1 MDRDDDRVHER
12 WAELRFSIVGPLLA
26 APPKRGELRAALEQL
41 AQTTWRHPITGE
53 PTRFG
58 LSTLERWYY
67 AARGAP
73 RDPVGELRRKLRKD
87 AGQHPSLS
95 LALREVL
102 RDQYRA
108 HRSWSMQL
116 HADNLAVLVSE
127 NLSLGP
133 MPSAT
138 TIRRYMKSQGMVR
151 ERRVRGPRSPGALR
165 ARQRLETREVRSF
178 EAEYVLALWHLDYH
192 HGSRKLLARDGSRVQ
207 PKLLGILDDR
217 SRLACHVQ
225 WYLDETAE
233 TLVHGLSQ
241 AFQKRGLPRALLT
254 DNGSAMLSA
263 EVRQGLRDLGVVHD
277 TTLPYSPF
285 QNAKQEVFWASIEGR
300 LLAMLEGCEELTL
313 DLLNEATQAWVEGE
327 YNQRFHSELG
337 TSPLRR
343 FLEGPD
349 VGRECPGSDALRQAF
364 RAELTRTQR
373 RSDGTVSI
381 EGIRFEV
388 PARYRHMEQLSVRYA
403 SWDLGRVHIVD
414 GRSGNLLAP
423 LYPLDRAKNADGL
436 RRVLGPVAGDPD
448 AAPPAKVGMAPLLRQ
463 LIAAYDRGGLPPAY
477 LPKDELVGVATDL
490 EQDIVDDDYHPHD
503 TENS

>member
-1 MDRDDDRVHER
+1 MDRDDDRVHDR

-26 APPKRGELRAALEQL
+26 APPKRGELCAALEQL

-87 AGQHPSLS
+87 AGEHPSLS

-108 HRSWSMQL
+108 HPSWSMQL
-116 HADNLAVLVSE
+116 HADNLAVLASE
-127 NLSLGP
+127 NPSLGP

-138 TIRRYMKSQGMVR
+138 TIRRYMRSQGMVR

-178 EAEYVLALWHLDYH
+178 EAEYALALWHLDYH
-192 HGSRKLLARDGSRVQ
+192 HGSRKLLLRDGSRVQ

-254 DNGSAMLSA
+254 DNGSAMLAA

-285 QNAKQEVFWASIEGR
+285 QNAKQEVFWASVEGR

-349 VGRECPGSDALRQAF
+349 VGRECPGSDVLRQAF

-373 RSDGTVSI
+373 RSDGTVSVF
-381 EGIRFEV
+381 GCRFEV
-388 PARYRHMEQLSVRYA
+388 PSRYRWLERVRIRA
-403 SWDLGRVHIVD
+403 ARWDLRTLDLVD
-414 GRSGNLLAP
+414 PRTGQILCA
-423 LYPLDRAKNADGL
+423 LYPLDKARNADGQ
-436 RRVLGPVAGDPD
+436 RRRLDPN
-448 AAPPAKVGMAPLLRQ
+448 PAQLPEIDPSSRPASEIAPLLRQ
-463 LIAAYDRGGLPPAY
+463 LMASYAATGLPPAY
-477 LPKDELVGVATDL
+477 LPQTNAAH
-490 EQDIVDDDYHPHD
+490 DDP
-503 TENS
+503 EKANP